1 MIYFQIV
8 KERDTMRGSSAIHQA
23 LKDSGINFICSV
35 PCANLKNLIKLIE
48 NDKDITYIPTTREE
62 EAFGICAGAY
72 LAGKK
77 TAILMQ
83 NSGIGNSINAIASLY
98 KTFQIPTLLI
108 ISHRGD
114 LKEQI
119 PAQIP
124 MGRWI
129 EKLLDVCEIPTY
141 KPKTPEEAYK
151 LIKYASSYMFK
162 ISYPVALLFDALYW
176 EYDLEE

>member
-1 MIYFQIV
+1 MKGSLAIYN
-8 KERDTMRGSSAIHQA
+8 A
-23 LKDSGINFICSV
+23 LKDSGIEFICSV
-35 PCANLKNLIKLIE
+35 PCANLKNLLNLIE
-48 NDKDITYIPTTREE
+48 NDNSTFTHIKATREE
-62 EAFGICAGAY
+62 EAFGICAGAH

-114 LKEQI
+114 LKEKI

-141 KPKTPEEAYK
+141 KPKTPEEGYK
-151 LIKYASSYMFK
+151 LITYASDYMER

-176 EYDLEE
+176 EFDQEK